1 MTSLKYN
8 KSKYTCGVSLIEVM
22 IATVILAV
30 AIIGAS
36 GYRYYTT
43 VDARKSA
50 DKVTAA
56 RIALML
62 CESWR
67 GAKGSLTFDPVVH
80 FTPELK
86 VIQIEGPSDTGGFGA
101 SSWESALLGAYT
113 VHLNGANYIAA
124 LRWKDVNTKLRT
136 LSIEVSWNQRRSD
149 SDYTGNKTC
158 YQGGETLSSPE
169 TDYSTFATNKSFRLT
184 TYIPI

>member
-8 KSKYTCGVSLIEVM
+8 KSKCTCGVSLIEVM

-36 GYRYYTT
+36 GYRYYAT

-80 FTPELK
+80 FTPQLK
-86 VIQIEGPSDTGGFGA
+86 VVQIEGPSETGGFGA

-113 VHLNGANYIAA
+113 VQLNGVSYIAV

-136 LSIEVSWNQRRSD
+136 LSIVVRWDQQH
-149 SDYTGNKTC
+149 SDYQGDKTC

-169 TDYSTFATNKSFRLT
+169 TNYSTFATNKSFRLT